1 MSSQNKYLHIEGLHP
16 STELQ
21 ANVQRQWHT
30 ERIQDEEGEEN
41 IDDNHNAHGTGGT
54 ERGEDGEV
62 GGEATNNGRELH
74 NDEYR
79 QSIQWPS
86 TTTGQRRRRRSG
98 LASSRRY

>member
-21 ANVQRQWHT
+21 ANVQRHWHT
-30 ERIQDEEGEEN
+30 ERIQDEEGEEVV
-41 IDDNHNAHGTGGT
+41 DDTHNAIGLGDT
-54 ERGEDGEV
+54 EIGDEGAVRAD
-62 GGEATNNGRELH
+62 ATNNGRELH

-86 TTTGQRRRRRSG
+86 TTTGQR
-98 LASSRRY
+98 